1 MLQQILKDMYIDP
14 DVLNA
19 LNEDQKK
26 TLFLKM
32 RQEQVRR
39 WKEREEKLERE
50 GGDAECKRTKPKK
63 ANSKNVSWLLGRD
76 GDVAV
81 IVIGEVDELS
91 SKFICSGFGEKKS
104 PSLQNNTYLQ
114 TILKSRKTTEPVR
127 TERENLLP
135 KMQPGISLNL
145 KGKCEETSTLLP
157 LPVSVSEH
165 SSPPAAAAAAAAAEK
180 PEPKSAGATEE
191 KSLPQPSI
199 CSRPPTRVCPVNVRP
214 ASANAAP
221 GSVNTRLALA
231 NLRLTA
237 TTATASAAAP
247 HSSPSSTVKIES
259 GTTKVTKGGPRSE
272 EPQKPQGSQ
281 GGNDIGASEASLK
294 AASGEA
300 GSSGNTPTCA
310 GRGRVA
316 QLMKTFSAESATT
329 PSQTPPRGVKPPL
342 PTKPSH
348 LRLTTTPTV
357 R

>member
-1 MLQQILKDMYIDP
+1 
-14 DVLNA
+14 
-19 LNEDQKK
+19 
-26 TLFLKM
+26 
-32 RQEQVRR
+32 
-39 WKEREEKLERE
+39 
-50 GGDAECKRTKPKK
+50 
-63 ANSKNVSWLLGRD
+63 
-76 GDVAV
+76 
-81 IVIGEVDELS
+81 
-91 SKFICSGFGEKKS
+91 
-104 PSLQNNTYLQ
+104 
-114 TILKSRKTTEPVR
+114 
-127 TERENLLP
+127 
-135 KMQPGISLNL
+135 
-145 KGKCEETSTLLP
+145 GKCEETSTLLP
-157 LPVSVSEH
+157 LP
-165 SSPPAAAAAAAAAEK
+165 

-221 GSVNTRLALA
+221 GSVNTRPALA
-231 NLRLTA
+231 NLRLA
-237 TTATASAAAP
+237 DTTSAAAV

-259 GTTKVTKGGPRSE
+259 GTTKVTKGGPHSE

-281 GGNDIGASEASLK
+281 GANDIGASEASVK

-300 GSSGNTPTCA
+300 GSSGNAPTCT

-357 R
+357 RKLEAYCEASANSLMGWRTLKVALRDGNAHNVDITTKA

>member
-1 MLQQILKDMYIDP
+1 MLQQILQDMYIDP

-50 GGDAECKRTKPKK
+50 GGDADCKRTKPKK

-81 IVIGEVDELS
+81 IVIGEMDELS
-91 SKFICSGFGEKKS
+91 SKFICSGFGEKKA

-127 TERENLLP
+127 NERENLPP
-135 KMQPGISLNL
+135 KTQSGISLNL
-145 KGKCEETSTLLP
+145 KGKCEETSTSLP

-165 SSPPAAAAAAAAAEK
+165 SSLPAAEK
-180 PEPKSAGATEE
+180 PELKSASATVD
-191 KSLPQPSI
+191 KSVPQPSI
-199 CSRPPTRVCPVNVRP
+199 CSRPPVRVSPVNVRP

-221 GSVNTRLALA
+221 GSVNTRPGLT
-231 NLRLTA
+231 NLRL
-237 TTATASAAAP
+237 ATAAP
-247 HSSPSSTVKIES
+247 YSSPSSTVKIDS
-259 GTTKVTKGGPRSE
+259 GTTKRVLCSQEPR
-272 EPQKPQGSQ
+272 KPQESQ
-281 GGNDIGASEASLK
+281 GGNDVGASEVSRR
-294 AASGEA
+294 AASEEA
-300 GSSGNTPTCA
+300 GSSGSAPTCA

-329 PSQTPPRGVKPPL
+329 PSQTPSRGIKPPL
-342 PTKPSH
+342 PTKPGH

>member
-91 SKFICSGFGEKKS
+91 SRFICSGFGEKKAQ
-104 PSLQNNTYLQ
+104 SLQNNAHHQ

-127 TERENLLP
+127 TERENFPP
-135 KMQPGISLNL
+135 KAQPGISLNL
-145 KGKCEETSTLLP
+145 KPELNSA
-157 LPVSVSEH
+157 S
-165 SSPPAAAAAAAAAEK
+165 AA
-180 PEPKSAGATEE
+180 EE
-191 KSLPQPSI
+191 KSAPQPSI
-199 CSRPPTRVCPVNVRP
+199 CSRPPVRASPVNVRP
-214 ASANAAP
+214 ASASAAP
-221 GSVNTRLALA
+221 GSVNTRSGLG
-231 NLRLTA
+231 NLRL
-237 TTATASAAAP
+237 AAAP
-247 HSSPSSTVKIES
+247 SASPSTTVRIDS
-259 GTTKVTKGGPRSE
+259 GTTIPTKVGLRAQEPPRLWE
-272 EPQKPQGSQ
+272 SQ
-281 GGNDIGASEASLK
+281 GGKDIGASEASRR
-294 AASGEA
+294 AASEEA
-300 GSSGNTPTCA
+300 GSPGSAPTCA

-316 QLMKTFSAESATT
+316 QLMKTFSAESTTT
-329 PSQTPPRGVKPPL
+329 PMQTPSRGIKPPL